1 MREISTTESSSNYN
15 DLEEMSVYDIIS
27 CMNNEDLGV
36 AKCVQ
41 KNLHCIESLVN
52 LTFANLKKGGRV
64 FYIGAGT
71 SGRLGILD
79 ASECPPTFG
88 VSHELFIGLIAGGDK
103 AIRKAV
109 EFAEDDPNLGWK
121 DLLSYNVN
129 QKDTVIGLA
138 ASGNTPYVV
147 GALKKAQK
155 NNILTG
161 CITCNKNSLLSKY
174 SDVSIEIVVGPEFIS
189 GSTRLKSGTAQKMVL
204 NMLSTSLMIKLGK
217 VIDNQMVD
225 MALSNK
231 KLLIRGAKIISK
243 KINVSEKKALELL
256 KKFGSVRK
264 VLDKKKYE

>member
-1 MREISTTESSSNYN
+1 MSKTTESDSHYN
-15 DLEEMSVYDIIS
+15 DLENMNLIEILSSINQEDHKVAACIKKVIPDI
-27 CMNNEDLGV
+27 NDLV
-36 AKCVQ
+36 IEIITKVK
-41 KNLHCIESLVN
+41 KN
-52 LTFANLKKGGRV
+52 GRI

-88 VSHELFIGLIAGGDK
+88 VSHKLFIGLIAGGDK

-129 QKDTVIGLA
+129 QNDTVIGLA
-138 ASGNTPYVV
+138 ASGKTPYVV
-147 GALKKAQK
+147 GALKEAQK

-217 VIDNQMVD
+217 VIDNKMVD

-231 KLLIRGAKIISK
+231 KLLNRGAKIISD
-243 KINVSEKKALELL
+243 KINITEKKALELL
-256 KKFGSVRK
+256 KKFGSVRQ
-264 VLDKKKYE
+264 VLNQKKYE